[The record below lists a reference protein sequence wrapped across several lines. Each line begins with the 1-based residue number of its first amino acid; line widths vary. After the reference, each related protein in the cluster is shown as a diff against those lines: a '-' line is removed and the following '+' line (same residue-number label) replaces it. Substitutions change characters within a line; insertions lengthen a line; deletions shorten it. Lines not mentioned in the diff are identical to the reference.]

1 MREFVF
7 DGAELPTPR
16 QVQDALAE
24 RMEFP
29 EWYGRNL
36 DALHDCLGDIRE
48 ETLIILLNWEREGYQ
63 AAVLRVMRDVA
74 TENDALCVIAEEK
87 EDS

>member
-1 MREFVF
+1 MREIVF

-16 QVQDALAE
+16 QVQDALAL

-29 EWYGRNL
+29 AWYGRNL
-36 DALHDCLGDIRE
+36 DALHDCLGDVRE
-48 ETLIILLNWEREGYQ
+48 ETVIILLNWEREGYQ

-74 TENDALCVIAEEK
+74 AENDALCVIAEEK
-87 EDS
+87 DAS

>member
-1 MREFVF
+1 MKEIVF
-7 DGAELPTPR
+7 DGAELLYPK
-16 QVQDALAE
+16 QIQDALAD
-24 RMEFP
+24 RMGFP

-48 ETLIILLNWEREGYQ
+48 ETVIVLLNWEKQGYQ

-74 TENDALCVIAEEK
+74 AENDSLCVIAEER
-87 EDS
+87 EES